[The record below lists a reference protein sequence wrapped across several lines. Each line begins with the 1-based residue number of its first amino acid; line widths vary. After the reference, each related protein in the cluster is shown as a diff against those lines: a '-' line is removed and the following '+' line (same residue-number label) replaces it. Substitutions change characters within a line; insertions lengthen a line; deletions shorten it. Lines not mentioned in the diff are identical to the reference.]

1 MDVKNA
7 GPDSKC
13 QGLVNLGN
21 AGRSKQIA
29 GYTVFAMGRLYVF
42 KGNFHGSNNQRVGEV
57 TIQTNDAIKS
67 FLTLV
72 MKPEMHQRISV
83 VFCPITF

>member
-13 QGLVNLGN
+13 QGLVDLGN
-21 AGRSKQIA
+21 TGMPKQIG
-29 GYTVFAMGRLYVF
+29 GYPVFAVGRLYVF

-57 TIQTNDAIKS
+57 TIQTNVAIKS
-67 FLTLV
+67 SLTLA
-72 MKPEMHQRISV
+72 MKSEMHQRISA
-83 VFCPITF
+83 VFCPIDF